1 MMSADKHLSKK
12 KKINLS
18 GIPQISEVPIDTTPE
33 TVEFLKGL
41 IESFNESASGLKEA
55 YLALQDKF
63 DKLNLK
69 LEETNYE
76 LKQSLNEQERLS
88 NYLTNILESLST
100 GVLVIDT
107 DGLITLFNRGAE
119 VITGINVDD
128 AVNKPYR
135 EVMGTDT
142 PEELTPLWVLIK
154 NEGRTQMEKT
164 IISKSGENIPVGFSI
179 SPLLNSS
186 GSLLGSVEIFMDLS
200 RIKALED
207 ELSRMDKLAA
217 LGQMSATMA
226 HKVRN
231 PLGGI
236 VGYAGLLDNSLK
248 RDDKLKRHV
257 RKIIEGVEQINLIIS
272 SVLSYNSK
280 LNLNPREIDLTGSMD
295 ELLILLKQDLGE
307 SNGSQIGFTVSQ
319 PSEPVTVEVDVGH
332 LNLALFNIFWNA
344 IDAIEGEGNIDI
356 RIIPGQSQM
365 SPSCTLSSELLGKMR
380 KSSRILKSR
389 RPCSMILVT
398 DSGAGMD
405 EDTLKN
411 LFVPFFTTKEK
422 GIGLGL
428 ASARKII
435 DAHHGEIWIEST
447 LNLGTAV
454 GIILPSRSTVL

>member
-1 MMSADKHLSKK
+1 MSADKYLSEKK
-12 KKINLS
+12 DIDLD
-18 GIPQISEVPIDTTPE
+18 GIPEISGVPTDITPE
-33 TVEFLKGL
+33 TVDFLKEL
-41 IESFNESASGLKEA
+41 IESFNESAAGLKEA
-55 YLALQDKF
+55 YLVLQDKF
-63 DKLNLK
+63 DKLNLQ
-69 LEETNYE
+69 LEEANSE
-76 LKQSLNEQERLS
+76 LKRSLDEQERLS
-88 NYLTNILESLST
+88 NYLTNILESLSS

-119 VITGINVDD
+119 VITGINGDN
-128 AVNKPYR
+128 AVNRSYR

-142 PEELTPLWVLIK
+142 PEELTPLWVLIN

-164 IISKSGENIPVGFSI
+164 IVSKSGDNIPVGFSV

-186 GSLLGSVEIFMDLS
+186 GELLGAVEIFMDLS

-236 VGYAGLLDNSLK
+236 VGYASLLDNILK
-248 RDDKLKRHV
+248 KDDKLKHHV
-257 RKIIEGVEQINLIIS
+257 RKIIEGVEQINHIIS
-272 SVLSYNSK
+272 SVLSYNSR
-280 LNLNPREIDLTGSMD
+280 LNLNPREIDMTERID
-295 ELLILLKQDLGE
+295 ELIIILKQDLDEGD
-307 SNGSQIGFTVSQ
+307 GSRIGFTVSQ
-319 PSEPVTVEVDVGH
+319 PSEPVTVEVDVEQF
-332 LNLALFNIFWNA
+332 NLALLNIFWNA
-344 IDAIEGEGNIDI
+344 VEAIEGEGNIDI
-356 RIIPGQSQM
+356 RIIPGQSRM
-365 SPSCTLSSELLGKMR
+365 STSCTLSSELLGKMR
-380 KSSRILKSR
+380 KSSRLLKSR

-435 DAHHGEIWIEST
+435 DTHHGEIWIEST

>member
-1 MMSADKHLSKK
+1 MSADKYLSEKR
-12 KKINLS
+12 KINLS
-18 GIPQISEVPIDTTPE
+18 GIPEISEVPVDTTPE

-41 IESFNESASGLKEA
+41 IESFNESAAGLKGA
-55 YLALQDKF
+55 YLALQKKF
-63 DKLNLK
+63 DKLNLQ
-69 LEETNYE
+69 LEETNNE
-76 LKQSLNEQERLS
+76 LKQSLDEQERLS
-88 NYLTNILESLST
+88 NYLTNILESLSS
-100 GVLVIDT
+100 GVLVIDS

-119 VITGINVDD
+119 VITGINGND
-128 AVNKPYR
+128 AVNKTYR

-142 PEELTPLWVLIK
+142 PEELTPLWVLVN
-154 NEGRTQMEKT
+154 NEGRTHMEKT

-186 GSLLGSVEIFMDLS
+186 GELLGAVEIFMDLS
-200 RIKALED
+200 GIKALED

-248 RDDKLKRHV
+248 KNDKLKRHV
-257 RKIIEGVEQINLIIS
+257 RKIIEGVEKINHIIS
-272 SVLSYNSK
+272 SVLSYNSR
-280 LNLNPREIDLTGSMD
+280 LNLNPREINLTERID
-295 ELLILLKQDLGE
+295 ELLILLKQDLDE
-307 SNGSQIGFTVSQ
+307 SDGSRIGFTMSQ
-319 PSEPVTVEVDVGH
+319 PSEPVTVEVDVGQFK
-332 LNLALFNIFWNA
+332 LALLNILWNA
-344 IDAIEGEGNIDI
+344 IETIEGEGNIDI
-356 RIIPGQSQM
+356 RIIPGQSRIN
-365 SPSCTLSSELLGKMR
+365 PSCTLSSELLEKMR

-389 RPCSMILVT
+389 RPCNMILVT
-398 DSGAGMD
+398 DSGTGMD

-411 LFVPFFTTKEK
+411 LFVPFYTTKEK

-435 DAHHGEIWIEST
+435 EAHHGEIWIEST

-454 GIILPSRSTVL
+454 GIILPSKSTVL